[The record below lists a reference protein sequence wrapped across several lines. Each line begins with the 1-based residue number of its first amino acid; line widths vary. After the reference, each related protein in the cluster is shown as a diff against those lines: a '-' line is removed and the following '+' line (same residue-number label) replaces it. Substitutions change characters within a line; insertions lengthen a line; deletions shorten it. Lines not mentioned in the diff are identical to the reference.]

1 MAREKKFEC
10 SFRSDRG
17 VYYRLDIYD
26 NEATNDTYYTP
37 DLSVRGFDLT
47 YETDDK
53 NRFTGLIPSDLQFD
67 LLITSNAQQSLINDI
82 KISIYGRWQVGLY
95 RSTDDITYELYWAGN
110 ILNDINPEQDL
121 DYPREFTLTAVC
133 GLSNLKDIEFN
144 EGVGYDS
151 PSTFTTLQYFRNAFV
166 FQIKTNT
173 FFASDDRFIRTY
185 VDWTNDGIG
194 HQSDRDPLVYSRFN
208 FMAFVELDDDG
219 AKKYSNTFD
228 LLDSI
233 CKTFGMRCFFSN
245 GDWRLIQVNYYDSWQ
260 TPNTQFFRY
269 YNLNND
275 VTGAPDFH
283 GSTSSVVSEGTT
295 YKRLGGGDFDY
306 LPVLKEVRANYDRL
320 KTFNLPFLW
329 YSNNGD
335 ETTQFN
341 PNFNEIPLW
350 NGYRYNN
357 LTYSGVGFDINNSK
371 TDNFT
376 AYLGP
381 VLSTDN
387 STLRFNRDFKLEA
400 LDAFLP
406 SSGNANILDIRLS
419 LRFRLVGAS
428 DTKYAFIREGVEEWH
443 DIFPDFASSLV
454 FTSIVQL
461 NSNNLSNN
469 FTNNINCETVNIP
482 FDGDLYLDGY
492 AAIYYNL
499 YASNTANN
507 DAIEVTEATTDSDNI
522 ICYSPPVYSEQ
533 GGVQYLVDG
542 ELSNLEFYR
551 AKNAPG
557 GTTVKTGVIYE
568 VPNLFIGSAPNGVG
582 RLETYNFTTSSW
594 DAFDPTW
601 RAFNTGTGV
610 RITQLLVEQI
620 LKGQNKGARVFNGQ
634 IKTTDTSI
642 LPYYFGIVID
652 GTTFVPYQVTL
663 NGNSDTWSGEYYEIA
678 LNSTG
683 QTISSGT
690 ITGNQAEED
699 FEHPNNN
706 L

>member
-400 LDAFLP
+400 LDAFLQ

>member
-690 ITGNQAEED
+690 ITGLQAEED

>member
-683 QTISSGT
+683 QTI
-690 ITGNQAEED
+690 
-699 FEHPNNN
+699 
-706 L
+706 

>member
-53 NRFTGLIPSDLQFD
+53 NRFTGLIPSDLKFD
-67 LLITSNAQQSLINDI
+67 LLITSNAQQSLINEI

-95 RSTDDITYELYWAGN
+95 RSTDDVSYELYWAGN

-121 DYPREFTLTAVC
+121 DFPREFTLTAVC
-133 GLSNLKDIEFN
+133 GLSNLQDIEFN
-144 EGVGYDS
+144 EGVGYDT
-151 PSTFTTLQYFRNAFV
+151 PSTFRCLQYFRNAFIN
-166 FQIKTNT
+166 QIKTNT
-173 FFASDDRFIRTY
+173 FFASNDRFIRTF
-185 VDWTNDGIG
+185 VDWNNDGIG

-208 FMAFVELDDDG
+208 FMAFVELDEDG
-219 AKKYSNTFD
+219 TKKYSSTFD

-245 GDWRLIQVNYYDSWQ
+245 GDWRLIQVNYYDSWES
-260 TPNTQFFRY
+260 PNTHFYRY
-269 YNLNND
+269 YNLNNP

-283 GSTSSVVSEGTT
+283 GSTSSVVTEGTT

-335 ETTQFN
+335 ETTQFE

-376 AYLGP
+376 AYLGS
-381 VLSTDN
+381 VNANDN
-387 STLRFNRDFKLEA
+387 SSLRFNRDIKLQG
-400 LDAFLP
+400 LDEFLP
-406 SSGNANILDIRLS
+406 TSGVQNNLQVKIQ

-428 DTKYAFIREGVEEWH
+428 DTKYAFIRDGVEQWH
-443 DIFPDFASSLV
+443 DITDFANSYT
-454 FTSIVQL
+454 FTSESLNINNL
-461 NSNNLSNN
+461 NSNL
-469 FTNNINCETVNIP
+469 TYNINCETLNIP

-499 YASNTANN
+499 YQSALSIES
-507 DAIEVTEATTDSDNI
+507 AIEVVEATTDSDNI
-522 ICYSPPVYSEQ
+522 ICFSPPVYSQ
-533 GGVQYLVDG
+533 NGGIQYLVDG
-542 ELSNLEFYR
+542 ELSNLELYI
-551 AKNAPG
+551 AKNAFG
-557 GTTVKTGVIYE
+557 GTPIDTGVIYE
-568 VPNLFIGSAPNGVG
+568 VPNLFIGSSPNGVG
-582 RLETYNFTTSSW
+582 RLETYNFTTLSW

-601 RAFNTGTGV
+601 KAFNTGTGT

-620 LKGQNKGARVFNGQ
+620 LKGQNKGARIYNGQ

-652 GTTFVPYQVTL
+652 GTTFVPYQATF
-663 NGNSDTWSGEYYEIA
+663 NGNLDTWSGEYYEIA

-683 QTISSGT
+683 QTISVGVD
-690 ITGNQAEED
+690 TGLEV
-699 FEHPNNN
+699 NNEVSN
-706 L
+706 VSL